1 MLTSKPESK
10 TMSRI
15 AYVNGSYVPE
25 SDARISI
32 FDRGFLFADGVY
44 EVTPIVNGKLVDY
57 DAHMER
63 LERSLGELRMAWPC
77 SKDEMKTMHLEL
89 IKRNTLHEGII
100 YMQVTRGVADRMFN
114 FPKDITSSL
123 VAFPQVMALVDNP
136 NARTGVKIVTTPDIR
151 WLRRDIKSVMLL
163 APVLGKQE
171 AYEKGAAEAWMV
183 EDGMITEGT
192 SSNAYIVKNDT
203 IITRPLS
210 NLILAGCTRRAL
222 FRLSQEHGVKIEE
235 RLFTPQEAYDAD
247 EAFLTSASQFVMPIT
262 EIDGKRIGGGQPGPV
277 TRKLRELF
285 LEEAQAA

>member
-1 MLTSKPESK
+1 
-10 TMSRI
+10 MSRI
-15 AYVNGSYVPE
+15 AYVNGSYLPE
-25 SDARISI
+25 SDAKISI

-63 LERSLGELRMAWPC
+63 LDRSLGELRMAWPC
-77 SKDEMKTMHLEL
+77 TKDEMRAMHLEL
-89 IKRNTLHEGII
+89 IKRNNLDEGII

-123 VAFPQVMALVDNP
+123 VAFPQVMKLVDNP

-183 EDGMITEGT
+183 EDGMVTEGT
-192 SSNAYIVKNDT
+192 SSNAYIVKGDT

-210 NLILAGCTRRAL
+210 NRILAGCTRRAL
-222 FRLSQEHGVKIEE
+222 FRLSKEHGVKIEE
-235 RLFTPQEAYDAD
+235 RLFTPEEAYAAD

-262 EIDGKRIGGGQPGPV
+262 EIDGHRIGGGQPGPV
-277 TRKLRELF
+277 VRKLRELF
-285 LEEAQAA
+285 LEEAKR

>member
-1 MLTSKPESK
+1 MT
-10 TMSRI
+10 RI

-25 SDARISI
+25 ADAKISV

-77 SKDEMKTMHLEL
+77 SKDEMRAMHLEL
-89 IKRNTLHEGII
+89 IKRNDLNEGII
-100 YMQVTRGVADRMFN
+100 YMQVTRGIADRMFN

-123 VAFPQVMALVDNP
+123 VAFPQVMKLVDNP
-136 NARTGVKIVTTPDIR
+136 SARTGVKIITTPDIR

-183 EDGMITEGT
+183 EDGMVTEGT
-192 SSNAYIVKNDT
+192 SSNAYIVKGDI

-210 NLILAGCTRRAL
+210 NRILAGCTRRAL
-222 FRLSQEHGVKIEE
+222 FRLSKEHGVKIEE
-235 RLFTPQEAYDAD
+235 RLFTPGEAYEAD

-262 EIDGKRIGGGQPGPV
+262 EIDGHRIGGGQPGPV
-277 TRKLRELF
+277 VRKLRELF
-285 LEEAQAA
+285 LEEAQRS

>member
-1 MLTSKPESK
+1 
-10 TMSRI
+10 MSRI

-136 NARTGVKIVTTPDIR
+136 NARTGVKIITTPDIR